1 MSRGGKTSRIPGFY
15 KLTPKERLQMV
26 KEFANLTD
34 EEVELLRRFGALDE
48 ALANRMIENVVGVFQ
63 LPLGIAVNFLINGK
77 DYMIPMA
84 IEEPSVVAAASNAA
98 KMTRAGGG
106 VYTMS
111 TGSIMI
117 GQIQLLDVE
126 DPYGARFEILKAK
139 DEILQIAN
147 EMDPV
152 LVKLGGGAK
161 DLEVRV
167 VESDA
172 EVMGSRVGSMLVV
185 HLLVDVKDAMG
196 ANAVNTM
203 AEAVA
208 PRLAAITGG
217 RYRLRIISNLA
228 DKRLVRAWTRIPPE
242 AVGGE
247 EVAKGIVEAWAF
259 ADADPYRAATHN
271 KGIMNGVDAVVIATG
286 NDWRA
291 VEAGAHAYAAR
302 TGRYKPLSTWEIDE
316 EGYLVGSLE
325 MPLAVGIVGGA
336 TRTNPLARIAIKILG
351 VKSAQEL
358 AEVIG
363 AVGLIQNLAALRALA
378 AEGIQAGHMRLAA
391 RSIAMSAG
399 AAGEKIEVVARRM
412 IEEGKVTFSRAKEIL
427 EELRGEE
434 QASS

>member
-63 LPLGIAVNFLINGK
+63 LPLGIAVNFLINGR

-167 VESDA
+167 VESNA
-172 EVMGSRVGSMLVV
+172 EVMGSRIGSMLIV

-363 AVGLIQNLAALRALA
+363 AVGLVQNLAALRALA

-399 AAGEKIEVVARRM
+399 ATGEKIEAVARRM

-427 EELRGEE
+427 EELEGE
-434 QASS
+434 QQTSS

>member
-1 MSRGGKTSRIPGFY
+1 MSGEGKTSRIPGFY
-15 KLTPKERLQMV
+15 KLTPKERLQKV

-34 EEVELLRRFGALDE
+34 EEVEILRRFGALDE
-48 ALANRMIENVVGVFQ
+48 ALADRMIENVVGVFQ
-63 LPLGIAVNFLINGK
+63 FPLGIAVNFLINGK
-77 DYMIPMA
+77 DYMIPMV

-111 TGSIMI
+111 TGPIMI

-152 LVKLGGGAK
+152 LVRLGGGAK

-167 VESDA
+167 VDSK
-172 EVMGSRVGSMLVV
+172 VGPMLIV

-217 RYRLRIISNLA
+217 RFRLRIISNLA
-228 DKRLVRAWTRIPPE
+228 DRRLVRAWTRIPPE

-247 EVAKGIVEAWAF
+247 DVVKGIVEAWAF

-336 TRTNPLARIAIKILG
+336 TKTNPLARIAIKILG
-351 VKSAQEL
+351 VKTAQEL

-363 AVGLIQNLAALRALA
+363 AVGLVQNLAALRALA
-378 AEGIQAGHMRLAA
+378 AEGIQAGHMKLAA
-391 RSIAMSAG
+391 RSIAINAG
-399 AAGEKIEVVARRM
+399 AVGEEVEIVAKRM
-412 IEEGKVTFSRAKEIL
+412 IEEGKVNFSRAKEIL
-427 EELRGEE
+427 EELR
-434 QASS
+434 SNK

>member
-48 ALANRMIENVVGVFQ
+48 ALANRMIENVIGVFQ

-172 EVMGSRVGSMLVV
+172 EVMGSRIGSMLVV

-363 AVGLIQNLAALRALA
+363 AVGLVQNLAALRALA

-399 AAGEKIEVVARRM
+399 ATGEKIEVVARRM

-427 EELRGEE
+427 EGLKSEE

>member
-1 MSRGGKTSRIPGFY
+1 MSREGKTSRIPGFY

-48 ALANRMIENVVGVFQ
+48 ALANRMIENVIGVFQ

-172 EVMGSRVGSMLVV
+172 EVMGSRIGSMLVV

-363 AVGLIQNLAALRALA
+363 AVGLVQNLAALRALA

-399 AAGEKIEVVARRM
+399 ATGEKIEVVARRM

-427 EELRGEE
+427 EGLKSEE